1 MIKYYQYVKIRKRD
15 KQVADSGITKR
26 ALAKSFSEL
35 METESFGKI
44 SIGEICD
51 RCEMNRKSFYYHF
64 RDKQDLIIWM
74 FKYDMSNAGNFDE
87 NDSLTDYITKICG
100 CLYEKKSFYRKAL
113 KIEGQ
118 NSLTDYIRDIIYD
131 RMSRQSRID
140 SELSRYICGYTSDA
154 VVVSIKR
161 WICENDQKTCEQFVS
176 FLFNA
181 AGFQ

>member
-1 MIKYYQYVKIRKRD
+1 M
-15 KQVADSGITKR
+15 ADSGITKR

-51 RCEMNRKSFYYHF
+51 RCEMNRKSLYYYF
-64 RDKQDLIIWM
+64 RAEQHLTIWM
-74 FKYDMSNAGNFDE
+74 FKYDMSNAGSLDE
-87 NDSLTDYITKICG
+87 NDSLTDFIRKICG
-100 CLYEKKSFYRKAL
+100 CLYGKKSFYRKAL

-118 NSLTDYIRDIIYD
+118 NCLTDYIRDIIYD
-131 RMSRQSRID
+131 RISRQSRTD
-140 SELSRYICGYTSDA
+140 SELSRFICGYKSDA